1 MLFRP
6 ITLSSVLFIAACCA
20 NITAHAQKTG
30 FFLGGAAG
38 RLDYNI
44 DTSPQATGGLTV
56 TGKDEKDTGWKV
68 FGGYQ
73 FNKYI
78 GAEAS
83 YVDLGKFS
91 ANGTARGLPF
101 SVRVKTDGFGLALV
115 GTLPLNDNIAF
126 FGKVGGVR
134 TKSKSTGSVTNAI
147 LSDNDHH
154 NGSLVGVGIRYNFRS
169 QVAIRLEAERFALG
183 DGDSAIFYSL
193 GAQYTF

>member
-6 ITLSSVLFIAACCA
+6 ITVSAILFSAACCA
-20 NITAHAQKTG
+20 SITAHAQKTG
-30 FFLGGAAG
+30 FFVGGAVG

-44 DTSPQATGGLTV
+44 DTSLPVTGGLTA
-56 TGKDEKDTGWKV
+56 TSKDQKDTGWKV

-83 YVDLGKFS
+83 YVGLGKFS
-91 ANGTARGLPF
+91 VSGTASGVPF
-101 SVRVKTDGFGLALV
+101 SARVKSDGLGLALV
-115 GTLPLNDNIAF
+115 GTMPLNDNLAI

-134 TKSKSTGSVTNAI
+134 TKSKTTGSVANVRV
-147 LSDNDHH
+147 SDSDHH
-154 NGSLVGVGIRYNFRS
+154 NGSLVGVGIRYNFRP
-169 QVAIRLEAERFALG
+169 QFAIRAEAERFALG
-183 DGDSAIFYSL
+183 DGDSVYFYSL